1 MEEGGFPRSHNL
13 FESRQMACADAPI
26 AGFFASLGKREGEI
40 VMHLGPLHVVG
51 MLATIGLIVGIGVY
65 SGRKVASAADFS
77 SGGGKAGAWIVC
89 GAIMGTLVS
98 GQATIG
104 TAQLAF
110 SFGMS
115 AWWFT
120 LGSGIGCLILAIG
133 YAAPFRRSGCTTLLQ
148 VVSQE
153 YGPRA
158 ETAGSIF
165 CSVGIF
171 ISVVAQVLSATALL
185 TTIFPLSHLAAALIS
200 ILLMGFYVIFGGMWG
215 AGMGGVAKLILLY
228 ASAIVGGILVYGL
241 ANGFGWRPWSSC

>member
-1 MEEGGFPRSHNL
+1 
-13 FESRQMACADAPI
+13 
-26 AGFFASLGKREGEI
+26 
-40 VMHLGPLHVVG
+40 MHLGPLHVVG

-120 LGSGIGCLILAIG
+120 LGSGIGCLIL
-133 YAAPFRRSGCTTLLQ
+133 
-148 VVSQE
+148 
-153 YGPRA
+153 
-158 ETAGSIF
+158 
-165 CSVGIF
+165 
-171 ISVVAQVLSATALL
+171 
-185 TTIFPLSHLAAALIS
+185 
-200 ILLMGFYVIFGGMWG
+200 
-215 AGMGGVAKLILLY
+215 
-228 ASAIVGGILVYGL
+228 
-241 ANGFGWRPWSSC
+241 

>member
-1 MEEGGFPRSHNL
+1 
-13 FESRQMACADAPI
+13 
-26 AGFFASLGKREGEI
+26 
-40 VMHLGPLHVVG
+40 MHLGPLHVVG

-133 YAAPFRRSGCTTLLQ
+133 YAAPFRRSGCPKQ
-148 VVSQE
+148 
-153 YGPRA
+153 PACDDR
-158 ETAGSIF
+158 AGSGGRALEA
-165 CSVGIF
+165 CRRRKAARDQYYNTL
-171 ISVVAQVLSATALL
+171 AQNARVR
-185 TTIFPLSHLAAALIS
+185 
-200 ILLMGFYVIFGGMWG
+200 
-215 AGMGGVAKLILLY
+215 
-228 ASAIVGGILVYGL
+228 
-241 ANGFGWRPWSSC
+241 N

>member
-1 MEEGGFPRSHNL
+1 
-13 FESRQMACADAPI
+13 
-26 AGFFASLGKREGEI
+26 
-40 VMHLGPLHVVG
+40 MHLGPLHVVG

-133 YAAPFRRSGCTTLLQ
+133 YAAPFRRSGCTTPASSGFPG
-148 VVSQE
+148 VRSPGGDGRE
-153 YGPRA
+153 ASSAPWAFSSAWWPR
-158 ETAGSIF
+158 
-165 CSVGIF
+165 CC
-171 ISVVAQVLSATALL
+171 
-185 TTIFPLSHLAAALIS
+185 
-200 ILLMGFYVIFGGMWG
+200 
-215 AGMGGVAKLILLY
+215 
-228 ASAIVGGILVYGL
+228 
-241 ANGFGWRPWSSC
+241 RPRRC